1 MNFTT
6 TPIVFVSGRMNPP
19 TPGHIKLIMA
29 ADEEASKV
37 NGTVK
42 VYITQSVNKPTIEE
56 ICGFDEECKKRKK
69 GEPKYVS
76 VKHPRY
82 QNPLSPESKKEY
94 VEKMLSK
101 QSIKTTIE
109 VVNDPTCNGVF
120 QARLCALRI
129 QPDPNKVFFV
139 MGEELDDIEN
149 TSRQTFCEKEV
160 NIEINNENPGMQ
172 KVHCIPIVRTDSDD
186 ISGMSGSKVRNL
198 AVQNDIESI
207 RKLYD
212 VYKGY
217 LEPNDVDELIKK
229 IQIGVKL
236 TVVMSDD
243 SSNKRL
249 RTQGGIKTTA
259 KATKLKKRRKTSK
272 RKNKII
278 RKRR

>member
-1 MNFTT
+1 MDFTS
-6 TPIVFVSGRMNPP
+6 TPIIFVSGRMNPP

-29 ADEEASKV
+29 ADEEASKL
-37 NGTVK
+37 GGIVK
-42 VYITQSVNKPTIEE
+42 VYITQSVNKPNIEE

-109 VVNDPTCNGVF
+109 VVNDPKCNGVF

-139 MGEELDDIEN
+139 MGEELDDVEN
-149 TSRQTFCEKEV
+149 ASRQTFCEKED
-160 NIEINNENPGMQ
+160 NIEINDENPGMQ
-172 KVHCIPIVRTDSDD
+172 KVHCIPITRTESDD
-186 ISGMSGSKVRNL
+186 ISGMSGSKIRNL

-207 RKLYD
+207 QKLYD
-212 VYKGY
+212 VYNGY
-217 LEPNDVDELIKK
+217 LEPTDVDELIQK
-229 IQIGVKL
+229 IQTGVNLK
-236 TVVMSDD
+236 VVTNDD
-243 SSNKRL
+243 SPAKRL
-249 RTQGGIKTTA
+249 RTQGGIKKTI
-259 KATKLKKRRKTSK
+259 KIRKLKKGRKTSK
-272 RKNKII
+272 RKNKST
-278 RKRR
+278 RKRK

>member
-1 MNFTT
+1 MEFTS
-6 TPIVFVSGRMNPP
+6 TPIIFVSGRMNPP

-29 ADEEASKV
+29 ADEKASKL
-37 NGTVK
+37 GGIVK
-42 VYITQSVNKPTIEE
+42 VYITQSVNKSTIEE

-82 QNPLSPESKKEY
+82 QNPLSPEVKKEY
-94 VEKMLSK
+94 IEKMLSK
-101 QSIKTTIE
+101 QSIKSNIE
-109 VVNDPTCNGVF
+109 VVNDPKCNGVF
-120 QARLCALRI
+120 QARLCALRM

-149 TSRQTFCEKEV
+149 ASRQTFCEKDD

-172 KVHCIPIVRTDSDD
+172 KVHCIPISRTNSRD

-198 AVQNDIESI
+198 AVQNDNESMQ
-207 RKLYD
+207 KLYN
-212 VYKGY
+212 GY
-217 LEPNDVDELIKK
+217 LELTDIHNLIQK
-229 IQIGVKL
+229 IRTGVNL
-236 TVVMSDD
+236 TEVMSDD
-243 SSNKRL
+243 IPSKRL

-259 KATKLKKRRKTSK
+259 KARKLKKRRKTSK
-272 RKNKII
+272 KRNKSM

>member
-1 MNFTT
+1 MDFTN

-29 ADEEASKV
+29 ADEEASKL
-37 NGTVK
+37 GGIVK

-82 QNPLSPESKKEY
+82 QNPLSPEVKKEY
-94 VEKMLSK
+94 IEKMLSK
-101 QSIKTTIE
+101 QFIKSNIE
-109 VVNDPTCNGVF
+109 IMNDPKCNGVF
-120 QARLCALRI
+120 QARLCALRM

-149 TSRQTFCEKEV
+149 ASRQTFCEKDD

-172 KVHCIPIVRTDSDD
+172 KVHCIPISRTNSRD

-198 AVQNDIESI
+198 AVQNDNESMQ
-207 RKLYD
+207 KLYN
-212 VYKGY
+212 GY
-217 LEPNDVDELIKK
+217 LELIDIHVLIQK
-229 IQIGVKL
+229 IRTGVNL
-236 TVVMSDD
+236 TEVMSDD
-243 SSNKRL
+243 IPSKRL

-259 KATKLKKRRKTSK
+259 KARKLKKRRKTSK
-272 RKNKII
+272 KRNKSM